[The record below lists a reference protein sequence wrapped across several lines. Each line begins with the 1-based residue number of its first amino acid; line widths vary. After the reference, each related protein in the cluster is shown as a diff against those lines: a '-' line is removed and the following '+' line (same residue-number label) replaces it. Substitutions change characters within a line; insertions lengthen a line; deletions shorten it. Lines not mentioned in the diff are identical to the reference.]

1 MGEVSQPILRFAPS
15 PNGYLHLGHAY
26 SALFTAEM
34 AQKLGGK
41 LLLRIEDI
49 DTARCRPEFSRAILE
64 DLSWL
69 GLEWEEPVRIQSRH
83 FDEYRT
89 AAKRLDSM
97 RLLYPCFCTRTE
109 IAAAAGEK
117 TDPDGA
123 PLYGGTC
130 RHLSPVT
137 RARRLESGEPFALR
151 LDMSKALAVT
161 GPLDWRE
168 MDPKTLEPK
177 TVPAHPERWGDTI
190 IARKDT
196 PTSYHLSV
204 VTDDAVQKVTHV
216 TRGRDLYEATA
227 IHRVLQTLLGL
238 PAPLYC
244 HHHLILDAEQKK
256 LAKSEGA
263 KSLLALREG
272 GVSAAEIR
280 RLLGLSAP

>member
-34 AQKLGGK
+34 ARKLGGK
-41 LLLRIEDI
+41 VLLRIEDI
-49 DTARCRPEFSRAILE
+49 DTARCRPEFARAIVE
-64 DLSWL
+64 DLAWL
-69 GLEWEEPVRIQSRH
+69 GLEWEEPVRVQSAH
-83 FDEYRT
+83 FDDYRA

-97 RLLYPCFCTRTE
+97 GLLYRCFCSRTE
-109 IAAAAGEK
+109 IAAAAGET

-123 PLYGGTC
+123 PPYPGTC
-130 RHLSPVT
+130 RYLSPGT
-137 RARRLESGEPFALR
+137 RARRLEAGEPFALR
-151 LDMSKALAVT
+151 LDMQKSLTAT

-168 MDPKTLEPK
+168 TNPKTLEPK
-177 TVPAHPERWGDTI
+177 TVPAHPERWGDAVI
-190 IARKDT
+190 VRKDT
-196 PTSYHLSV
+196 PTSYHLSA
-204 VTDDAVQKVTHV
+204 VTDDAFQKVTHV

-227 IHRVLQTLLGL
+227 IHRVLQTLLAL

-263 KSLLALREG
+263 KSLRALREG
-272 GVSAAEIR
+272 GVSAAEIG
-280 RLLGLSAP
+280 RLLGFSPP